1 MHLSIKKSLQNV
13 RIFWWPEQV
22 TSLASYVT
30 GLEPATLS
38 LEHSCSIQ
46 PRRSV
51 EFIRGRGPDPN
62 SDWASGLSWKFIHY
76 MVARAG
82 LEPATLSLEHSCS
95 IQLSYRANM

>member
-1 MHLSIKKSLQNV
+1 MTPGV
-13 RIFWWPEQV
+13 P
-22 TSLASYVT
+22 TSDSDRASGLILKFIHYMVARA